1 MALTHE
7 DLQAISQLLEPMRT
21 DIQGLR
27 TDVQGLESDMETV
40 KADVQGLRSDMETM
54 KQKVT
59 ALELTLENVTNRN
72 ISILAENHSSLVEKL
87 DGVLNTKNENM
98 IRDVKVSVLTAKVE
112 KLERDVAELKGKTA

>member
-7 DLQAISQLLEPMRT
+7 DLQSISQLLEPMRT

-27 TDVQGLESDMETV
+27 TDVQGLKSDMETV
-40 KADVQGLRSDMETM
+40 KADVQGLKSDMETM

>member
-1 MALTHE
+1 
-7 DLQAISQLLEPMRT
+7 
-21 DIQGLR
+21 
-27 TDVQGLESDMETV
+27 METV
-40 KADVQGLRSDMETM
+40 KADVQGLKSDMETM

>member
-27 TDVQGLESDMETV
+27 TDVQGLKDDME
-40 KADVQGLRSDMETM
+40 
-54 KQKVT
+54 
-59 ALELTLENVTNRN
+59 
-72 ISILAENHSSLVEKL
+72 
-87 DGVLNTKNENM
+87 
-98 IRDVKVSVLTAKVE
+98 TAKVE